1 LNLIRVMPAKGQDT
15 MLFSL
20 FAPFSRAP
28 SGAAKSLVSNNVARL
43 IF

>member
-15 MLFSL
+15 MLFQSVCTF
-20 FAPFSRAP
+20 FARAL
-28 SGAAKSLVSNNVARL
+28 GRGQSLVSNNVARL